1 MFKKLL
7 FGVLLLWVA
16 VANAQDGF
24 RREIGAFLHA
34 DSLQAPV
41 SGQIVLYGSSSLR
54 LWKTAAQDLSV
65 GGLQVVNRGFGGS
78 QCSDANRWL
87 EQVVGP
93 HRPRWLI
100 FYEGDNDLASGK
112 SVDSVYH
119 DLQIFISTVRRL
131 LPDTRVLV
139 LATKHSG
146 SRLQQVG
153 AQRDLNHK
161 VKRLCKRTKNVWFVD
176 TANPL
181 LDAQG
186 QPRADLFEQDQ
197 LHLNAAGYAIWARLV
212 RGKME
217 QLR

>member
-7 FGVLLLWVA
+7 LLALLLGSLHLA
-16 VANAQDGF
+16 AQDGF
-24 RREIGAFLHA
+24 RQEIGAFLRA
-34 DSLQAPV
+34 DSLNKPV
-41 SGQIVLYGSSSLR
+41 PGQIVLYGSSSLR

-65 GGLQVVNRGFGGS
+65 GGLAVINRGFGGS
-78 QCSDANRWL
+78 QCSDANRWF
-87 EQVVGP
+87 EQVVVP

-119 DLQIFISTVRRL
+119 DLQIFVEKVRRQ

-146 SRLQQVG
+146 SRLQLMA
-153 AQRDLNHK
+153 AQKDLNRR
-161 VKRLCKRTKNVWFVD
+161 VKRLCRHTKNVWFVD

-181 LDAQG
+181 LNAQG
-186 QPRADLFEQDQ
+186 QPRADLFEKDL
-197 LHLNAAGYAIWARLV
+197 LHLNAAGYAIWTRL
-212 RGKME
+212 
-217 QLR
+217 LRAKIKD